1 MGRYTEL
8 QKAWS
13 ENIKDFHRISDELD
27 KINEAFQAIKKERE
41 EMEREPIKDSDIIV
55 MISSQF
61 APDYSV
67 YKITDQSR
75 EWVKEQMEN
84 IAQMEEDER
93 VNLDTEEYFRNQGAE
108 IIPILD
114 SAGKGDGYPTFYDY
128 RLDIDGTEIVEITEY
143 SVKEQVENLIHRFDF
158 GEPVFNDS
166 EWSLLYNYAEA
177 TGSMEHTYRLAR
189 ELRDTLHEP
198 DSRLHEQVI
207 ENARKEMESADME
220 AVFQNEEEKELLTG
234 EADRFGIYQLKE
246 GEELHYH
253 RFVNLDMLE
262 KSGLQV
268 EKGNYKLI
276 YTAPL
281 TENLTLDEIFER
293 FNLFRPEDFTGH
305 SLSVS
310 DIVLLHKNGE
320 NHAQYVDR
328 FGFRE
333 VPQFLE
339 LLPERAAEEEHLFE
353 QPEMPIAYQIGEGY
367 FSIQPTDGGFDYT
380 FYHGDFTV
388 MDGGIYENSQMP
400 MQAAAE
406 ELLQEKGLHLEDGV
420 VVDYDMFMEQVEK
433 AETMVPEKT
442 EPSYLP
448 VYRYLAADAWEHG
461 ELKEFRASMN
471 ENIACKTAIETAI
484 RENFD
489 GMRLNHDAAVKVVEK
504 YGPERVSYVLAN
516 TIRELESDG
525 HISRDNKA
533 WAQTIPIYTEREETA
548 ECVVI
553 SHPAV
558 LDGFIGLAREKM
570 LEQERK
576 AFPMISD
583 RTQPEASLHHMSCAN
598 IEETVLSYAQSV
610 AEEAG
615 IEVQIRAARV
625 YGSRTAGIEKA
636 DSDVDVVLEFQGDI
650 SEDGFFNLLHEEELT
665 IGGMLVDMN
674 PITPAKSGTIEE
686 FLARANEYLEEK
698 VKSMRET
705 ASDRKKVDVVQES
718 PAQTLSFYV
727 AECMEFPRLGE
738 YHDGLNFEEAVAL
751 YESIPE
757 DRMSAI
763 KGIGFVLH
771 REDEPEED
779 LSSELVSGGMM
790 DVDMIN
796 HVPEFRESPLVQWAI
811 REAISTFPE
820 IEVWDRETRVRER
833 KAVAEDY
840 TKDCEVLAAELDDFA
855 EEVDLYEYR
864 DSVEDKAE
872 NIRKISADL
881 RLGNTESI
889 REWLQEVMEEE
900 EPVEDVKAAQD
911 FLRRMDD
918 LAERRERNPLAK
930 VEELEEANY
939 NQIDGVL
946 NNQKTEKGTETKG
959 MSIMER
965 LAVNKEKIERQSQ
978 GVKEMEKGQER
989 GRE

>member
-8 QKAWS
+8 QKAWN
-13 ENIKDFHRISDELD
+13 ENREDFHRISKELD
-27 KINEAFQAIKKERE
+27 KINKAFQEIEKERE
-41 EMEREPIKDSDIIV
+41 EIEREPIKDSDVIV

-61 APDYSV
+61 ASDYGV

-75 EWVKEQMEN
+75 EWVKEQMEM
-84 IAQMEEDER
+84 IAETHG
-93 VNLDTEEYFRNQGAE
+93 NGLLSIGPEEYFQNQGAE
-108 IIPILD
+108 AIPILD
-114 SAGKGDGYPTFYDY
+114 SDGKGDDYPVFYDFWC
-128 RLDIDGTEIVEITEY
+128 DIDTEEVIDSAERSLE
-143 SVKEQVENLIHRFDF
+143 KQVENLINRFDF
-158 GEPVFNDS
+158 GEPVFNDL
-166 EWSLLYNYAEA
+166 EWRLLYNYAEA

-189 ELRDTLHEP
+189 ELRDTLHET
-198 DSRLHEQVI
+198 DSRFHERVV
-207 ENARKEMESADME
+207 ENARKEIESADRE
-220 AVFQNEEEKELLTG
+220 PVFQNEEEKELLTG
-234 EADRFGIYQLKE
+234 ETDQFGIYQLKE

-268 EKGNYKLI
+268 EKGNYELI

-339 LLPERAAEEEHLFE
+339 PLPERAAEEEHPFE
-353 QPEMPIAYQIGEGY
+353 QPEMPTAYQIGERY
-367 FSIQPTDGGFDYT
+367 FSIQSTDGGFDYT
-380 FYHGDFTV
+380 FYHGDYTV
-388 MDGGIYENSQMP
+388 MDGGIYENPQMP

-406 ELLQEKGLHLEDGV
+406 ELLQEKGLHLEDGAV
-420 VVDYDMFMEQVEK
+420 LDYDSFMEQVEK
-433 AETMVPEKT
+433 AETIVPEKT

-448 VYRYLAADAWEHG
+448 VYRYPAADAWEHG

-471 ENIACKTAIETAI
+471 ENIDCKTAIETAI

-489 GMRLNHDAAVKVVEK
+489 GMRLNHHAAVEVLEN

-516 TIRELESDG
+516 TIRELEYDG
-525 HISRDNKA
+525 RISRDNKA
-533 WAQTIPIYTEREETA
+533 WAQTIPIYTEQGETT
-548 ECVVI
+548 ECVVT

-583 RTQPEASLHHMSCAN
+583 RAQPEKSLHHMSCAN
-598 IEETVLSYAQSV
+598 IEETVMSYVQSV

-698 VKSMRET
+698 VKSMREA

-727 AECMEFPRLGE
+727 AECMEFPRLGK

-820 IEVWDRETRVRER
+820 IEVWDRETRARER
-833 KAVAEDY
+833 KAVAQDY
-840 TKDCEVLAAELDDFA
+840 TKDCEALAAELDDFA
-855 EEVDLYEYR
+855 EDVDPYEYW

-881 RLGNTESI
+881 QLENTEGI
-889 REWLQEVMEEE
+889 REWLQEVIEEE

-965 LAVNKEKIERQSQ
+965 LAASKEKIERQNQ
-978 GVKEMEKGQER
+978 GAKEMEKGQVR